1 MKRAY
6 SLLQQDADLRSAEQK
21 SARFILVDEFQD
33 ANFAQ
38 VKLLQCIAGEEKN
51 VFAVGD
57 PDQSVYR
64 FRGASSAAFGL
75 FQRSFPQAKLI
86 VLGKNRRS
94 TTAILNCA
102 FAVIDKNPN
111 AAIAAGSLQYKRTPL
126 ISARDEDNFQLGG
139 GVPVESVTLAARDID
154 RKSTRL
160 NSSHVSE
167 SRM

>member
-6 SLLQQDADLRSAEQK
+6 ALLQEDANPRSEEQK

-38 VKLLQCIAGEEKN
+38 VKLLQVIAGEEQN

-75 FQRSFPQAKLI
+75 FQRSFASAKLV

-94 TTAILNCA
+94 TTAVLNTA

-111 AAIAAGSLQYKRTPL
+111 AAISAGSIQYKRAPL
-126 ISARDEDNFQLGG
+126 ISARDEESPRPGEL
-139 GVPVESVTLAARDID
+139 VESVTLAARD
-154 RKSTRL
+154 L
-160 NSSHVSE
+160 
-167 SRM
+167 

>member
-6 SLLQQDADLRSAEQK
+6 ALLQEDANPRSEEQK

-38 VKLLQCIAGEEKN
+38 VKLLQVIAGEEQN

-75 FQRSFPQAKLI
+75 FQRSFPEAKLV

-126 ISARDEDNFQLGG
+126 ISARDGANFQLGG